1 MNGIVISIS
10 TDGIIITAGTF
21 LLFELIKLARLVY
34 KEFIIKE
41 EEENGG
47 KSTDIS
53 TNDPGQRA
61 DSN

>member
-1 MNGIVISIS
+1 MDGIVISIS
-10 TDGIIITAGTF
+10 TYGMVIAAGTF

-34 KEFIIKE
+34 KEFIKE

>member
-10 TDGIIITAGTF
+10 TYGMVIAAGTF

-34 KEFIIKE
+34 KEFIKE

>member
-1 MNGIVISIS
+1 MNAIVVSISIQGVVIAS
-10 TDGIIITAGTF
+10 GTF
-21 LLFELIKLARLVY
+21 LLYELIKLARLVY
-34 KEFIIKE
+34 KDFIKE
-41 EEENGG
+41 EEESGG

>member
-10 TDGIIITAGTF
+10 TYGLVIAAGTF

-34 KEFIIKE
+34 KEFIKE

>member
-10 TDGIIITAGTF
+10 TDGMIIAAGTF
-21 LLFELIKLARLVY
+21 LLFELIKLVRLVY
-34 KEFIIKE
+34 KEFIKE